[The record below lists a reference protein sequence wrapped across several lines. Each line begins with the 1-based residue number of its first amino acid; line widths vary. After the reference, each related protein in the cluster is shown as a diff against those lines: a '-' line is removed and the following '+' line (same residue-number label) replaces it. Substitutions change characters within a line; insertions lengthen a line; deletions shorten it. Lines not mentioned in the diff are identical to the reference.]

1 MAGRGEQSSAVVPHP
16 KRGRRAWLRA
26 VIAAPAAVL
35 PLLPSFSCPV
45 CLAAYAG
52 VLSSLGL
59 GFVLNESVLR
69 PLIVLFL
76 GIAVGSVAWG
86 TRRHRK
92 RGPVVAAA
100 AGALS
105 IIAGRIVWSV
115 PLAVYG
121 GVICVVLAAIWNL
134 VLSRSRRGRTTFS
147 KVENRYVSEASN
159 GCCAA
164 DHSCSTHSGSGRC

>member
-1 MAGRGEQSSAVVPHP
+1 MAGRVQQSSASVA
-16 KRGRRAWLRA
+16 KAQRGCLAWLRA
-26 VIAAPAAVL
+26 ILATPATVL

-76 GIAVGSVAWG
+76 GIAVGSVAWSA
-86 TRRHRK
+86 RRHRK

-100 AGALS
+100 AGALG
-105 IIAGRIVWSV
+105 IFAGRILWSV

-134 VLSRSRRGRTTFS
+134 VLSKSRPSRTTFS
-147 KVENRYVSEASN
+147 KAETRYVSEASSC
-159 GCCAA
+159 CCAI
-164 DHSCSTHSGSGRC
+164 DGSCSTQSGAGSG

>member
-1 MAGRGEQSSAVVPHP
+1 MAGRAEQSSASVA
-16 KRGRRAWLRA
+16 KTQRGSLAWLRA
-26 VIAAPAAVL
+26 VIATPAAVL
-35 PLLPSFSCPV
+35 PLLPSFSCPL

-76 GIAVGSVAWG
+76 GIAVGSVAWSA
-86 TRRHRK
+86 RRHRK

-105 IIAGRIVWSV
+105 IIAGRILWSL

-134 VLSRSRRGRTTFS
+134 VLRKRRPGRTTLR
-147 KVENRYVSEASN
+147 KAETRYVSEASSC
-159 GCCAA
+159 CCAT
-164 DHSCSTHSGSGRC
+164 DGSCST